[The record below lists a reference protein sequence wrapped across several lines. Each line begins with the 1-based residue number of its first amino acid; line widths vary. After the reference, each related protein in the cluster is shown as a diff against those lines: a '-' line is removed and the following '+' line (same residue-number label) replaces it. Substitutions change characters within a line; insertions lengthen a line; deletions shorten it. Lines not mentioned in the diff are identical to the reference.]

1 MGRIDNGIIY
11 QNHISSISVQTL
23 YCIGGY
29 VTYEVAVSTD
39 NFSGSCSFC
48 LSEDGVKAYVE
59 VINNMIKSLNGEIE
73 IRDCESDAY
82 LKLYFEDTKNF
93 YVLGQIGGSYEDNT
107 LKFKL
112 KADQTILYGLK
123 EELLGYKFR

>member
-1 MGRIDNGIIY
+1 MRLL
-11 QNHISSISVQTL
+11 Q
-23 YCIGGY
+23 
-29 VTYEVAVSTD
+29 
-39 NFSGSCSFC
+39 
-48 LSEDGVKAYVE
+48 
-59 VINNMIKSLNGEIE
+59 
-73 IRDCESDAY
+73 SDQI
-82 LKLYFEDTKNF
+82 FNDTKNF